1 MNWRTRLFEFK
12 LGIAL
17 LKDSRVPIRHK
28 ALAILLG
35 ILITGVLELLELP
48 FEAIL
53 AGLIP
58 VLGIP
63 GDILFDGIEAVGGPI
78 IFGCLILPFLAPR
91 YLVDKIRSE
100 RDPRGSDETNSP
112 IIDI

>member
-1 MNWRTRLFEFK
+1 MNWRIRLFEFK
-12 LGIAL
+12 LGFAL
-17 LKDSRVPIRHK
+17 LKDSRVPLRQK

-35 ILITGVLELLELP
+35 LLLTGVLELLELP

-53 AGLIP
+53 AGLLPMI
-58 VLGIP
+58 GIP
-63 GDILFDGIEAVGGPI
+63 GDLLVDGLEAVGGPV
-78 IFGCLILPFLAPR
+78 IFACLLLPFLAPR

-100 RDPRGSDETNSP
+100 RDPQGKDHPNSP

>member
-1 MNWRTRLFEFK
+1 MSWRTRLFEFK
-12 LGIAL
+12 LGFAL
-17 LKDSRVPIRHK
+17 LKDSRIPIRYK

-35 ILITGVLELLELP
+35 LLITGVLELLELP

-53 AGLIP
+53 AGLLPMI
-58 VLGIP
+58 GIP
-63 GDILFDGIEAVGGPI
+63 GDIVLDGLEAVGGPI

-100 RDPRGSDETNSP
+100 RDPGGNDQPNSP